1 MQSSPWGKSSI
12 GEDVITPAAY
22 LTLLRLILRLFLHL
36 LLCRLLCLLYQLIL
50 SGIILCHENLP
61 ESKMP
66 SR

>member
-22 LTLLRLILRLFLHL
+22 LTLLRLFLRLFLHL
-36 LLCRLLCLLYQLIL
+36 LLCRLLCHLHQLIL
-50 SGIILCHENLP
+50 TDMILCHENLP
-61 ESKMP
+61 ESQMP